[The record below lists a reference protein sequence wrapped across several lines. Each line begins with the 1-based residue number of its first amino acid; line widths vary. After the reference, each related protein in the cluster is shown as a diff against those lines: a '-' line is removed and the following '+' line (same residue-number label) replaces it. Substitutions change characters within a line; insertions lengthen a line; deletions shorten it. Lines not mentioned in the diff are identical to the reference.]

1 MNTPKVSVEEVL
13 EAFSLEADTG
23 PTTLQRYLREYPQ
36 FSDDLLD
43 LSSEIFQFS
52 LVEEGELLDTDH
64 ARMES
69 ALSQFKSAASRA
81 EQAALARLA
90 PEKQRELAQAL
101 GVPRQVILAFVE
113 RQVILST
120 IPGRFLAR
128 MSEVLRTG
136 LQDLTMHLSQPP
148 MRSIRYAKADDKPHE
163 AGQVSFEQLLRDAGV
178 PEEKAAELLRDE
190 P

>member
-1 MNTPKVSVEEVL
+1 MNTPKISVEEVL
-13 EAFSLEADTG
+13 EAFSLEADAG
-23 PTTLQRYLREYPQ
+23 PATLQRYLREYPQ
-36 FSDDLLD
+36 FSDELID

-52 LVEEGELLDTDH
+52 LVEEGELLDTDR

-69 ALSQFKSAASRA
+69 VLAQFRSAASRA
-81 EQAALARLA
+81 AQAALARLE

-113 RQVILST
+113 RGVIAST
-120 IPGRFLAR
+120 VPGRFLAR
-128 MSEVLRTG
+128 MSDILRTSVR
-136 LQDLTMHLSQPP
+136 DIIAHLSQPP
-148 MRSIRYAKADDKPHE
+148 PRAVRYAKADDKPQE

-178 PEEKAAELLRDE
+178 SEEKTAELLRDE